1 MENNT
6 EKLGKL
12 SIRDRS
18 MVERGRERYVSHHPG
33 EESEEDAH
41 GFHVEF
47 VGLGLRRV
55 RDDYIDDGFYENEGR
70 LSVGSNECVWNMK
83 KSVLTHFGCSSL
95 G

>member
-1 MENNT
+1 MESNT

-12 SIRDRS
+12 SIRGRS
-18 MVERGRERYVSHHPG
+18 MVERGRERYVSHHSG
-33 EESEEDAH
+33 EEREEDAH

-70 LSVGSNECVWNMK
+70 LSIGSNECVCSMK
-83 KSVLTHFGCSSL
+83 
-95 G
+95 

>member
-18 MVERGRERYVSHHPG
+18 MVERGRERYVSHHSG
-33 EESEEDAH
+33 EEREEDAH

-70 LSVGSNECVWNMK
+70 LSNECVWNMK

>member
-1 MENNT
+1 MESNT
-6 EKLGKL
+6 EKPGKPR
-12 SIRDRS
+12 IRDRS
-18 MVERGRERYVSHHPG
+18 MVERGRKRYVSHHPG

-70 LSVGSNECVWNMK
+70 LSIGSNECVCSMK
-83 KSVLTHFGCSSL
+83 
-95 G
+95 

>member
-12 SIRDRS
+12 SIRGRS
-18 MVERGRERYVSHHPG
+18 TVERGRKRYVSHHPG
-33 EESEEDAH
+33 EEREEDAH

>member
-6 EKLGKL
+6 EKPGKL
-12 SIRDRS
+12 RIRGRS
-18 MVERGRERYVSHHPG
+18 TVERGR
-33 EESEEDAH
+33 DAH

-70 LSVGSNECVWNMK
+70 LSIGSNECVCSMK
-83 KSVLTHFGCSSL
+83 
-95 G
+95 

>member
-18 MVERGRERYVSHHPG
+18 MVERGRERYVSHHSG
-33 EESEEDAH
+33 EEREEDAH

-70 LSVGSNECVWNMK
+70 LSIGSNECVCSMK
-83 KSVLTHFGCSSL
+83 
-95 G
+95 

>member
-18 MVERGRERYVSHHPG
+18 MVERGRYVSHHSG
-33 EESEEDAH
+33 EEREEDAH